1 MADRKISKR
10 SRRAKGHGAEPPEA
24 EGKSAEATPPLAAD
38 GEPGSDAGT
47 ISEIAVREAG
57 EIEGVAELT
66 GGWRTKGVRVTEP
79 EGEDG
84 GYVVDLRLAV
94 EYGVDCV
101 ALAETI
107 RSRVAGAIH
116 RTAGRKTRAVNV
128 RFTGVRDK
136 ELPEEPHEEGA
147 ALGEGNGIDF

>member
-10 SRRAKGHGAEPPEA
+10 SRRAKGRGAGPPGSEGNRA
-24 EGKSAEATPPLAAD
+24 ESAPPVAAD
-38 GEPGSDAGT
+38 GEPSSDAAA

-66 GGWRTKGVRVTEP
+66 GGWRTTGVRVTEP
-79 EGEDG
+79 EGENG
-84 GYVVDLRLAV
+84 GYVIDLRLAV

-107 RSRVAGAIH
+107 RSRIAGAIH
-116 RTAGRKTRAVNV
+116 RTAGRETRAVNV
-128 RFTGVRDK
+128 HFTGIRDK
-136 ELPEEPHEEGA
+136 GLPEETHEEGA
-147 ALGEGNGIDF
+147 PLGEEQGIDF